1 MNGYFFNKNGT
12 FIAYCYPPEDSFL
25 SCQIPKGSA
34 KFVYTAFD
42 KPEDGTRS
50 LLTLKNDEQYII
62 KIDYKTKT
70 IEVYTEKRKNKT
82 EQEKKTEKIKENKG
96 KILNKATISK

>member
-62 KIDYKTKT
+62 KIDRSIYGKKEKYSTKPQFQS
-70 IEVYTEKRKNKT
+70 N
-82 EQEKKTEKIKENKG
+82 
-96 KILNKATISK
+96 S

>member
-25 SCQIPKGSA
+25 SCQSPKGSVI
-34 KFVYTAFD
+34 FVYTEFD
-42 KPEDGTRS
+42 KHEDGKS
-50 LLTLKNDEQYII
+50 LLMTLKNDEQYII

-70 IEVYTEKRKNKT
+70 IEVYTEKRKNTQQSHNFKVIHR
-82 EQEKKTEKIKENKG
+82 K
-96 KILNKATISK
+96 

>member
-50 LLTLKNDEQYII
+50 LLTLK
-62 KIDYKTKT
+62 K
-70 IEVYTEKRKNKT
+70 
-82 EQEKKTEKIKENKG
+82 
-96 KILNKATISK
+96 

>member
-50 LLTLKNDEQYII
+50 LLTLKNDEQ
-62 KIDYKTKT
+62 
-70 IEVYTEKRKNKT
+70 VYTEKRKNTQQSHNFKVIHR
-82 EQEKKTEKIKENKG
+82 K
-96 KILNKATISK
+96 

>member
-50 LLTLKNDEQYII
+50 LLTLK
-62 KIDYKTKT
+62 IDYKTKT
-70 IEVYTEKRKNKT
+70 IEVYTEKRKNTQQSHNFKVIHR
-82 EQEKKTEKIKENKG
+82 K
-96 KILNKATISK
+96 

>member
-42 KPEDGTRS
+42 
-50 LLTLKNDEQYII
+50 II

-70 IEVYTEKRKNKT
+70 IEVYTEKRKNTQQSHNFKVIHR
-82 EQEKKTEKIKENKG
+82 K
-96 KILNKATISK
+96 

>member
-1 MNGYFFNKNGT
+1 MVIFLIKWYLYSILLSAGRFL
-12 FIAYCYPPEDSFL
+12 L

-70 IEVYTEKRKNKT
+70 IEVYTEKRKNTQQSHNFKVIHR
-82 EQEKKTEKIKENKG
+82 K
-96 KILNKATISK
+96 

>member
-1 MNGYFFNKNGT
+1 MYYEWLFFNKNGT

-70 IEVYTEKRKNKT
+70 IEVYTEKRKNTQQSHNFKVIHR
-82 EQEKKTEKIKENKG
+82 K
-96 KILNKATISK
+96 

>member
-70 IEVYTEKRKNKT
+70 IEVYTEKRKNT
-82 EQEKKTEKIKENKG
+82 QQSHNF
-96 KILNKATISK
+96 KAVSYTHLTLPTKLEV